1 MKVTVIQTSSS
12 MASLAVVPENEDE
25 RKEVSSLSR
34 SVDGLVCQG
43 ALAESGAVFFD
54 LLLMD
59 DGK

>member
-1 MKVTVIQTSSS
+1 MKVRVIQTSSS
-12 MASLAVVPENEDE
+12 LASLVVVPENEDE
-25 RKEVSSLSR
+25 RREVSSLSA

-54 LLLMD
+54 LMLMD